1 METLH
6 NTNSVENF
14 VESMVDNLTKFNQV
28 LYTVQ
33 SVTKAIK
40 RHTPIAPVAYAI
52 VVGFWCN
59 CMALCG
65 AIITNWKQTIETHKA
80 PVYITDIY
88 C

>member
-52 VVGFWCN
+52 VVGF
-59 CMALCG
+59 
-65 AIITNWKQTIETHKA
+65 
-80 PVYITDIY
+80 
-88 C
+88 